1 MKEEIPDDEILKIDI
16 KQTNLVGGR
25 KGAFIIVERPNN
37 LSKENKERKKELTEK
52 TFEAI
57 NNMIFECKG
66 DLTVGWIASIIK
78 EKKEEG
84 KDILDL
90 TNFGM
95 IVLTDFRF
103 IFHLS
108 VDNSKKENFKE
119 DFFEIPYLL
128 IKEIKKEKI
137 SKGTSLIIS
146 LIDGT
151 EWKFLLSNENENN
164 EDLFKRLKNK
174 AINNRKE
181 LLKFPKTFNDYLK
194 IFEKEFNGWEIYNF
208 RKEFERQGLELDDK
222 DFPLRISNKNE
233 NFGFI
238 ASYPKYLIEPKKI
251 DDKILENALNFRSEK
266 RVPTLT
272 YYYKND
278 LNKGTK
284 KLISG
289 IWRSSQ
295 VASGLLGSKDVGDI
309 KLLNEISELGDKL
322 YIFDARPKEDAF
334 MQKVGGYG
342 SENVQNYDPNP
353 AYIYCEIRGIRFSKT
368 AFNKIKKL
376 CNDKEIMENNNFL
389 SKLEDSGW
397 INFIIKV
404 LKTST
409 KISELVME
417 GNNVLV
423 HCSEGWDR
431 TPQLVSISQ
440 ILLDPYFRTFEGFAI
455 LFEKDFVSFGH
466 KFAIRSGITENK
478 FKKKTN
484 QVILQYLD
492 CVYQLLMQFPSEFE
506 FTSEFLLFIAKYY
519 DTNLFGTFLFDN
531 EKQREEK
538 HAKTETASIW
548 TYLLGEHF
556 ENKEKYLNRLYDKE
570 KVTKILTPHYAY
582 YDYVLWTDYFL
593 RNNIYAEK

>member
-1 MKEEIPDDEILKIDI
+1 L
-16 KQTNLVGGR
+16 
-25 KGAFIIVERPNN
+25 
-37 LSKENKERKKELTEK
+37 
-52 TFEAI
+52 
-57 NNMIFECKG
+57 
-66 DLTVGWIASIIK
+66 
-78 EKKEEG
+78 
-84 KDILDL
+84 
-90 TNFGM
+90 
-95 IVLTDFRF
+95 
-103 IFHLS
+103 
-108 VDNSKKENFKE
+108 
-119 DFFEIPYLL
+119 
-128 IKEIKKEKI
+128 
-137 SKGTSLIIS
+137 
-146 LIDGT
+146 
-151 EWKFLLSNENENN
+151 
-164 EDLFKRLKNK
+164 
-174 AINNRKE
+174 
-181 LLKFPKTFNDYLK
+181 ND
-194 IFEKEFNGWEIYNF
+194 FEKEFKGWEIYNF
-208 RKEFERQGLELDDK
+208 TKEFKRQGLKLDDK
-222 DFPLRISNKNE
+222 TFPLRISNINE
-233 NFGFI
+233 NFGVI
-238 ASYPKYLIEPKKI
+238 KSYPKYLIEPSEI
-251 DDKILENALNFRSEK
+251 DDKILEKALNFRSEE

-295 VASGLLGSKDVGDI
+295 VASGLWGSKDAGDI
-309 KLLNEISELGDKL
+309 KLLNEISKLGDKL
-322 YIFDARPKEDAF
+322 YIFDARYQDEAF
-334 MQKVGGYG
+334 LKKVKGFG
-342 SENVQNYDPNP
+342 SENVKNYNPNP
-353 AYIYCEIRGIRFSKT
+353 EYIYCEIRGITFSKS
-368 AFNKIKKL
+368 AFNKIKQL

-389 SKLEDSGW
+389 SELEDSGW

-409 KISELVME
+409 KISKLVME

-531 EKQREEK
+531 EKEREEK

-548 TYLLGEHF
+548 TYLLGDYF
-556 ENKEKYLNRLYDKE
+556 KNKEKYLNRLYDKNN
-570 KVTKILTPHYAY
+570 VTKILTPHYAY

>member
-52 TFEAI
+52 AFKAI

-181 LLKFPKTFNDYLK
+181 LLKFPKTFNNYLK

-295 VASGLLGSKDVGDI
+295 VVSGLKGKKDADDI
-309 KLLNEISELGDKL
+309 KLLNKISELGDKL
-322 YIFDARPKEDAF
+322 YIFDARPKEEA
-334 MQKVGGYG
+334 
-342 SENVQNYDPNP
+342 
-353 AYIYCEIRGIRFSKT
+353 IY
-368 AFNKIKKL
+368 KK
-376 CNDKEIMENNNFL
+376 F
-389 SKLEDSGW
+389 
-397 INFIIKV
+397 
-404 LKTST
+404 
-409 KISELVME
+409 
-417 GNNVLV
+417 
-423 HCSEGWDR
+423 
-431 TPQLVSISQ
+431 
-440 ILLDPYFRTFEGFAI
+440 
-455 LFEKDFVSFGH
+455 
-466 KFAIRSGITENK
+466 
-478 FKKKTN
+478 
-484 QVILQYLD
+484 
-492 CVYQLLMQFPSEFE
+492 
-506 FTSEFLLFIAKYY
+506 
-519 DTNLFGTFLFDN
+519 
-531 EKQREEK
+531 
-538 HAKTETASIW
+538 
-548 TYLLGEHF
+548 
-556 ENKEKYLNRLYDKE
+556 
-570 KVTKILTPHYAY
+570 
-582 YDYVLWTDYFL
+582 
-593 RNNIYAEK
+593 

>member
-57 NNMIFECKG
+57 NNIIFECKG
-66 DLTVGWIASIIK
+66 NLRVGWIASIIK

-222 DFPLRISNKNE
+222 DFPLRISNINE

-238 ASYPKYLIEPKKI
+238 ASYPKYLIEPRKI
-251 DDKILENALNFRSEK
+251 DDEILENALNFRSEK

-295 VASGLLGSKDVGDI
+295 VVSGLKGKKDADDI
-309 KLLNEISELGDKL
+309 KLLNKISELGDKL
-322 YIFDARPKEDAF
+322 YIFDARPKEEAIYKKF
-334 MQKVGGYG
+334 YGYG
-342 SENVQNYDPNP
+342 SEDVKNYEPNP
-353 AYIYCEIRGIRFSKT
+353 EYIYCEIRGIRFSKT

-466 KFAIRSGITENK
+466 KFAIRSGITEK
-478 FKKKTN
+478 EFEKKTN

-531 EKQREEK
+531 EKEREEND
-538 HAKTETASIW
+538 AKTTTASIW

>member
-1 MKEEIPDDEILKIDI
+1 MKEEIPDDKILIDI

-181 LLKFPKTFNDYLK
+181 LLKFPKTFNNYLK

-222 DFPLRISNKNE
+222 DFPLRISTKNE

-238 ASYPKYLIEPKKI
+238 ASYPKYLIEPRKI
-251 DDKILENALNFRSEK
+251 DDEILENALNFRSEK

-295 VASGLLGSKDVGDI
+295 VASGLWGSKDVGDI

-334 MQKVGGYG
+334 LQKVGGYG
-342 SENVQNYDPNP
+342 SENVNNYDPNP
-353 AYIYCEIRGIRFSKT
+353 EYIYCEIRGIRFSKT

>member
-181 LLKFPKTFNDYLK
+181 LLKFPKTFNNYLK

-295 VASGLLGSKDVGDI
+295 VASGLWGSKDVGDI

-342 SENVQNYDPNP
+342 SENVNNYDPNP
-353 AYIYCEIRGIRFSKT
+353 EYIYCEIKGIRFSKS

-389 SKLEDSGW
+389 SELEDSGW

-409 KISELVME
+409 KISKLVME
-417 GNNVLV
+417 GNNILV

-440 ILLDPYFRTFEGFAI
+440 ILLDPYFRTFEGFAV

-466 KFAIRSGITENK
+466 KFAIRSGITENE

-519 DTNLFGTFLFDN
+519 NTNLFGTFLFDN

-538 HAKTETASIW
+538 HAKTTTASIW

>member
-181 LLKFPKTFNDYLK
+181 LLKFPKTFNNYLK

-222 DFPLRISNKNE
+222 DFPLRISNINE

-238 ASYPKYLIEPKKI
+238 ASYPKYLIEPRKI
-251 DDKILENALNFRSEK
+251 DDEILENALNFRSEK

-334 MQKVGGYG
+334 LQKVGGYG
-342 SENVQNYDPNP
+342 SENVNNYDPNP
-353 AYIYCEIRGIRFSKT
+353 EYIYCEIKGIRFSKT

-531 EKQREEK
+531 EKEREEN

-548 TYLLGEHF
+548 TYLLGDHF

>member
-52 TFEAI
+52 AFKAI

-181 LLKFPKTFNDYLK
+181 LLKFPEIFNSYLNEYETK
-194 IFEKEFNGWEIYNF
+194 FNGWKIYNF
-208 RKEFERQGLELDDK
+208 TEEFKRQGLELDDK
-222 DFPLRISNKNE
+222 DFPLRISNINM

-238 ASYPKYLIEPKKI
+238 ASYPKYLIEPRKI
-251 DDKILENALNFRSEK
+251 DDEILENALNFRSEK

-278 LNKGTK
+278 EYKESK
-284 KLISG
+284 KLVSG

-295 VASGLLGSKDVGDI
+295 VVSGLKGKKDADDI
-309 KLLNEISELGDKL
+309 KLLNKISELGDKL
-322 YIFDARPKEDAF
+322 YIFDARPKEEAILK
-334 MQKVGGYG
+334 KVVGYG
-342 SENVQNYDPNP
+342 SENVENYNPNP
-353 AYIYCEIRGIRFSKT
+353 EYIYCEIKGIRYSKI
-368 AFNKIKKL
+368 AFNKIKQL

-389 SKLEDSGW
+389 SELEDSGW
-397 INFIIKV
+397 INLIIKV

-531 EKQREEK
+531 EKEREEK

>member
-1 MKEEIPDDEILKIDI
+1 MKEEIPDDEILEIDI

-181 LLKFPKTFNDYLK
+181 LLKFPKTFNNYLK

-222 DFPLRISNKNE
+222 DFPLRISNINE

-238 ASYPKYLIEPKKI
+238 ASYPKYLIEPRKI
-251 DDKILENALNFRSEK
+251 DDEILENALNFRSEK

-284 KLISG
+284 KLVSG

-295 VASGLLGSKDVGDI
+295 VVSGLKGKKDADDI
-309 KLLNEISELGDKL
+309 KLLNKISELGDKL
-322 YIFDARPKEDAF
+322 YIFDARPKEEAIYK
-334 MQKVGGYG
+334 KVLGYG
-342 SENVQNYDPNP
+342 SENVNNYEPNP
-353 AYIYCEIRGIRFSKT
+353 EYIYCEIRGIKFSKT

-466 KFAIRSGITENK
+466 KFAIRSGITEK
-478 FKKKTN
+478 EFEKKTN

-531 EKQREEK
+531 EKEREEK

-556 ENKEKYLNRLYDKE
+556 ENKGKYLNRLYDKE

>member
-1 MKEEIPDDEILKIDI
+1 MKEDNSDDEILKIDI

-181 LLKFPKTFNDYLK
+181 LLKFPKTFNNYLK

-278 LNKGTK
+278 EYKESK
-284 KLISG
+284 KLVSG

-295 VASGLLGSKDVGDI
+295 VVSGLKGKKDADDI
-309 KLLNEISELGDKL
+309 KLLNKISELGDKL

-334 MQKVGGYG
+334 LQKVGGYG
-342 SENVQNYDPNP
+342 SENVNNYDPNP
-353 AYIYCEIRGIRFSKT
+353 EYIYCEIKGIRFSKT

-531 EKQREEK
+531 EKEREEK

>member
-1 MKEEIPDDEILKIDI
+1 MKEDTSDDEILKIDI
-16 KQTNLVGGR
+16 KQTNLVGNR
-25 KGAFIIVERPNN
+25 KGAFIIVESSDDR
-37 LSKENKERKKELTEK
+37 SKKNKERIKELTK
-52 TFEAI
+52 NAFESI
-57 NNMIFECKG
+57 NNMIFKCEVYLKF
-66 DLTVGWIASIIK
+66 GWISYIIK

-84 KDILDL
+84 KDILDFSTL
-90 TNFGM
+90 GM

-103 IFHLS
+103 IFHLL

-164 EDLFKRLKNK
+164 EDLFKRLKNN

-181 LLKFPKTFNDYLK
+181 LLKFPKTFNDYSK

-222 DFPLRISNKNE
+222 DFPLRISNINE

-238 ASYPKYLIEPKKI
+238 ASYPKYLIEPRKI
-251 DDKILENALNFRSEK
+251 DDNILENALNFRSEK

-295 VASGLLGSKDVGDI
+295 VASGLFGSKDVGDI
-309 KLLNEISELGDKL
+309 KLLNAISKLGDKL
-322 YIFDARPKEDAF
+322 YIFDARYQDEAILK
-334 MQKVGGYG
+334 KVKGYG
-342 SENVQNYDPNP
+342 SENVNNYDPNP
-353 AYIYCEIRGIRFSKT
+353 EYIYCEIRGIRFSKT
-368 AFNKIKKL
+368 AFNKIKQL

-389 SKLEDSGW
+389 SELEDSGW

-409 KISELVME
+409 KISKLVME
-417 GNNVLV
+417 GNNILV

-466 KFAIRSGITENK
+466 KFAIRSGITEDE

-531 EKQREEK
+531 EKEREVN

-582 YDYVLWTDYFL
+582 YDYVFWTDYFL

>member
-1 MKEEIPDDEILKIDI
+1 MKEDTSDDEILKIDI
-16 KQTNLVGGR
+16 KQTNLVGDR

-37 LSKENKERKKELTEK
+37 LSKENKERKKELTK
-52 TFEAI
+52 KAFEAI
-57 NNMIFECKG
+57 NNMIFKCESYLK
-66 DLTVGWIASIIK
+66 VGWIASIIK
-78 EKKEEG
+78 EKKEEE
-84 KDILDL
+84 KDILDFSTL
-90 TNFGM
+90 GM

-137 SKGTSLIIS
+137 SQGTSLIIS

-208 RKEFERQGLELDDK
+208 RKEFERQGLELDDN

-238 ASYPKYLIEPKKI
+238 ASYPKYLIEPRKI
-251 DDKILENALNFRSEK
+251 DDNILENALNFRSEK

-295 VASGLLGSKDVGDI
+295 VASGLLGSKDAGDI
-309 KLLNEISELGDKL
+309 KLLNEISKLGDKL
-322 YIFDARPKEDAF
+322 YIFDARHEDEAILK
-334 MQKVGGYG
+334 KVKGYG
-342 SENVQNYDPNP
+342 SESVKNYDPNP
-353 AYIYCEIRGIRFSKT
+353 EYIYCEIRGIRFSKT
-368 AFNKIKKL
+368 AFNKIKQL
-376 CNDKEIMENNNFL
+376 CNDKKIMENNNFL

-409 KISELVME
+409 KISKLVME
-417 GNNVLV
+417 GNNILV

-531 EKQREEK
+531 EKERKEND
-538 HAKTETASIW
+538 AKTETASIW
-548 TYLLGEHF
+548 TYLLGDHF

-582 YDYVLWTDYFL
+582 YDYVFWTDYFL

>member
-181 LLKFPKTFNDYLK
+181 LLKFPKTFNNYLK

-353 AYIYCEIRGIRFSKT
+353 EYIYCEIRGIRFSKT

-466 KFAIRSGITENK
+466 KFAIRSGITEK
-478 FKKKTN
+478 EFEKKTN

-531 EKQREEK
+531 EKEREEK

>member
-1 MKEEIPDDEILKIDI
+1 MKEDTSDDEILKIDI
-16 KQTNLVGGR
+16 KQTNLVGNR
-25 KGAFIIVERPNN
+25 KGAFIIVESSDDR
-37 LSKENKERKKELTEK
+37 SKKNKERIKELTK
-52 TFEAI
+52 NAFESI
-57 NNMIFECKG
+57 NNMIFKCEVYLKF
-66 DLTVGWIASIIK
+66 GWISYIIK
-78 EKKEEG
+78 EKKEEE
-84 KDILDL
+84 KDILDFSTL
-90 TNFGM
+90 GM

-119 DFFEIPYLL
+119 NFFEIYYLL
-128 IKEIKKEKI
+128 IKKIKIEKI
-137 SKGTSLIIS
+137 SQGTSLIIS

-151 EWKFLLSNENENN
+151 VWKFLLSNENENN
-164 EDLFKRLKNK
+164 EDLFKILQKK

-222 DFPLRISNKNE
+222 DFPLRISNINE

-238 ASYPKYLIEPKKI
+238 ASYPKYLIEPRKI
-251 DDKILENALNFRSEK
+251 DDNILENALNFRSEK

-295 VASGLLGSKDVGDI
+295 VASGLWGSKDAGDI
-309 KLLNEISELGDKL
+309 KLLNEISKLGDKL
-322 YIFDARPKEDAF
+322 YIFDARYQDEAF
-334 MQKVGGYG
+334 LKKVKGFG
-342 SENVQNYDPNP
+342 SENVKNYNPNP
-353 AYIYCEIRGIRFSKT
+353 EYIYCEIRGITFSKS
-368 AFNKIKKL
+368 AFNKIKQL

-389 SKLEDSGW
+389 SELEDSGW

-409 KISELVME
+409 KISKLVME

-466 KFAIRSGITENK
+466 KFAIRSGITEK
-478 FKKKTN
+478 EFEKKTN

-531 EKQREEK
+531 EKEREEK
-538 HAKTETASIW
+538 RAKTETASIW
-548 TYLLGEHF
+548 IYLLGDYF
-556 ENKEKYLNRLYDKE
+556 KNKEKYLNRLYDKNN
-570 KVTKILTPHYAY
+570 VTKILTPHYAY

>member
-181 LLKFPKTFNDYLK
+181 LLKFPKTFNNYLK

-295 VASGLLGSKDVGDI
+295 VASGLWGSKDVGDI

-342 SENVQNYDPNP
+342 SENVNNYDPNP
-353 AYIYCEIRGIRFSKT
+353 EYIYCEIKGIRFSKT

-389 SKLEDSGW
+389 SELEDSGW

-409 KISELVME
+409 KISKLVME
-417 GNNVLV
+417 GNNILV

-440 ILLDPYFRTFEGFAI
+440 ILLDPYFRTFEGFAV

-466 KFAIRSGITENK
+466 KFAIRSGITENE

-519 DTNLFGTFLFDN
+519 NTNLFGTFLFDN

-538 HAKTETASIW
+538 HAKTTTASIW

>member
-295 VASGLLGSKDVGDI
+295 VASGLWGSKDVGDI

-353 AYIYCEIRGIRFSKT
+353 EYIYCEIRGIRFSKT

-389 SKLEDSGW
+389 SELEDSGW

-466 KFAIRSGITENK
+466 KFEIRSGITEK
-478 FKKKTN
+478 EFEKKTN

-531 EKQREEK
+531 EKEREEK
-538 HAKTETASIW
+538 RAKTETASIW
-548 TYLLGEHF
+548 TYLLGDYF
-556 ENKEKYLNRLYDKE
+556 KNKEKYLNRLYDKNN
-570 KVTKILTPHYAY
+570 VTKILTPHYAY

>member
-181 LLKFPKTFNDYLK
+181 LLKFPEIFNSYLNK
-194 IFEKEFNGWEIYNF
+194 YETKFNGWKIYNF
-208 RKEFERQGLELDDK
+208 TEEFKRQGLELDDK

-295 VASGLLGSKDVGDI
+295 VASGLWGSKDVGDI

-342 SENVQNYDPNP
+342 SENVNNYDPNP
-353 AYIYCEIRGIRFSKT
+353 EYIYCEIKGIRFSKT

>member
-181 LLKFPKTFNDYLK
+181 LLKFPKTFNNYLK

-222 DFPLRISNKNE
+222 DFPLRISNINM

-238 ASYPKYLIEPKKI
+238 ASYPKYLIEPRKI
-251 DDKILENALNFRSEK
+251 DDEILENALNFRSEK

-278 LNKGTK
+278 EYKESK
-284 KLISG
+284 KLVSG

-334 MQKVGGYG
+334 LQKVGGYG
-342 SENVQNYDPNP
+342 SENVNNYDPNP
-353 AYIYCEIRGIRFSKT
+353 EYIYCEIKGIRFSKT

-531 EKQREEK
+531 EKEREEND
-538 HAKTETASIW
+538 AKTTTASIW

>member
-16 KQTNLVGGR
+16 KQTNLVGNR
-25 KGAFIIVERPNN
+25 KGAFIIVESSDDR
-37 LSKENKERKKELTEK
+37 SKKNKERIKELTK
-52 TFEAI
+52 NAFESI
-57 NNMIFECKG
+57 NNMIFKCEVYLKF
-66 DLTVGWIASIIK
+66 GWISYIIK

-84 KDILDL
+84 KDILDFSTL
-90 TNFGM
+90 GM

-103 IFHLS
+103 IFHLL

-181 LLKFPKTFNDYLK
+181 LLKFPKTFNNYLK

-222 DFPLRISNKNE
+222 DFPLRISNINE

-238 ASYPKYLIEPKKI
+238 ASYPKYLIEPRKI
-251 DDKILENALNFRSEK
+251 DDNILENALNFRSEK

-295 VASGLLGSKDVGDI
+295 VASGLWGSKDVGDI

-342 SENVQNYDPNP
+342 SENVNNYDPNP
-353 AYIYCEIRGIRFSKT
+353 EYIYCEIKGIRFSKT

-389 SKLEDSGW
+389 SELEDSGW

-409 KISELVME
+409 KISKLVME
-417 GNNVLV
+417 GNNILV

-466 KFAIRSGITENK
+466 KFAIRSGITEK
-478 FKKKTN
+478 EFEKKTN

-531 EKQREEK
+531 EKEREEK

>member
-295 VASGLLGSKDVGDI
+295 VASGLWGSKDVGDI

-353 AYIYCEIRGIRFSKT
+353 EYIYCEIRGIRFSKT

-466 KFAIRSGITENK
+466 KFEIRSGITEK
-478 FKKKTN
+478 EFEKKTN

-531 EKQREEK
+531 EKEREEK
-538 HAKTETASIW
+538 RAKTETASIW
-548 TYLLGEHF
+548 TYLLGDYF
-556 ENKEKYLNRLYDKE
+556 KNKEKYLNRLYDKNN
-570 KVTKILTPHYAY
+570 VTKILTPHYAY

>member
-1 MKEEIPDDEILKIDI
+1 MKEDTSDDEILKIDI
-16 KQTNLVGGR
+16 KQTNLVGNR

-181 LLKFPKTFNDYLK
+181 LLKFPEIFNSYLNEYETK
-194 IFEKEFNGWEIYNF
+194 FNGWKIYNF
-208 RKEFERQGLELDDK
+208 TEEFKRQGLKLEDK

-295 VASGLLGSKDVGDI
+295 VASGLWGRKDVGDI

-334 MQKVGGYG
+334 FQKVGGYG
-342 SENVQNYDPNP
+342 SEDVKNYEPNP
-353 AYIYCEIRGIRFSKT
+353 EYIYCEIRGIRFSKT

-409 KISELVME
+409 KISKLVME
-417 GNNVLV
+417 GNNILV

-466 KFAIRSGITENK
+466 KFAIRSGITEK
-478 FKKKTN
+478 EFEKKTN

-531 EKQREEK
+531 EKEREVN

>member
-181 LLKFPKTFNDYLK
+181 LLKFPKTFNNYLK

-222 DFPLRISNKNE
+222 DFPLRISNINM

-238 ASYPKYLIEPKKI
+238 ASYPKYLIEPRKI
-251 DDKILENALNFRSEK
+251 DDEILENALNFRSEK

-353 AYIYCEIRGIRFSKT
+353 EYIYCEIRGIRFSKT

-409 KISELVME
+409 KISKLVME
-417 GNNVLV
+417 GNNILV

>member
-1 MKEEIPDDEILKIDI
+1 MEEKNSDEVK
-16 KQTNLVGGR
+16 KSRQ
-25 KGAFIIVERPNN
+25 GAFCIVERPNN
-37 LSKENKERKKELTEK
+37 LSKENKERKKEQAEK
-52 TFEAI
+52 AFKAI
-57 NNMIFECKG
+57 EKINFGCEG
-66 DLTVGWIASIIK
+66 FLRVGWIACIIK

-84 KDILDL
+84 KDILDFS
-90 TNFGM
+90 TFGT

-119 DFFEIPYLL
+119 NFFEIYYLL
-128 IKEIKKEKI
+128 IKKIKIEKI
-137 SKGTSLIIS
+137 SQGTSLIIS

-151 EWKFLLSNENENN
+151 VWKFLLSNENENN
-164 EDLFKRLKNK
+164 EDLFKILQKK

-181 LLKFPKTFNDYLK
+181 LLEFSKTFNIYLND
-194 IFEKEFNGWEIYNF
+194 FEKEFKGWEIYNF
-208 RKEFERQGLELDDK
+208 TKEFKRQGLKLDDK
-222 DFPLRISNKNE
+222 TFPLRISNINE
-233 NFGFI
+233 NFGVI
-238 ASYPKYLIEPKKI
+238 KSYPKYLIEPSEI
-251 DDKILENALNFRSEK
+251 DDKILEKALNFRSEE

-295 VASGLLGSKDVGDI
+295 VASGLWGSKDAGDI
-309 KLLNEISELGDKL
+309 KLLNEISKLGDKL
-322 YIFDARPKEDAF
+322 YIFDARYQDEAF
-334 MQKVGGYG
+334 LKKVKGFG
-342 SENVQNYDPNP
+342 SENVKNYNPNP
-353 AYIYCEIRGIRFSKT
+353 EYIYCEIRGITFSKS
-368 AFNKIKKL
+368 AFNKIKQL

-389 SKLEDSGW
+389 SELEDSGW

-409 KISELVME
+409 KISKLVME

-466 KFAIRSGITENK
+466 KFEIRSGITEK
-478 FKKKTN
+478 EFEKKTN

-531 EKQREEK
+531 EKEREEK
-538 HAKTETASIW
+538 RAKTETASIW
-548 TYLLGEHF
+548 TYLLGDYF
-556 ENKEKYLNRLYDKE
+556 KNKEKYLNRLYDKNN
-570 KVTKILTPHYAY
+570 VTKILTPHYAY